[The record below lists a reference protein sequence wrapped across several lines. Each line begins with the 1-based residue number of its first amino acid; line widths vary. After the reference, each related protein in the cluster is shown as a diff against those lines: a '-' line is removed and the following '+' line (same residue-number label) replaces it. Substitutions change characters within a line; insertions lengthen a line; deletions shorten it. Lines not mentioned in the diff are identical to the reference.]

1 MATADESD
9 PPRTYRT
16 LKVDAH
22 GHAVK
27 MTPEEQREYAER
39 ARAGLARMATIESS
53 PDEDDWEFFRAM
65 DEAYPGR
72 FNLVKFVT
80 DGNNPP

>member
-1 MATADESD
+1 MATADEVSR
-9 PPRTYRT
+9 PKIRPT
-16 LKVDAH
+16 LKLDAH
-22 GHAVK
+22 GHPVK
-27 MTPEEQREYAER
+27 KTPEEQREHAER
-39 ARAGLARMATIESS
+39 VGAALDRMAAIETP